1 MPIKSHIRTI
11 PHHPKPG
18 VMFRDITTLLK
29 DATAFNLT
37 INRLADRYRE
47 APVDLVA
54 GIEARGF
61 ILGSALAFALGKGFV
76 PIRKKGKLPG
86 RTLSAQYALEYGVDS
101 IEIHVDAIE
110 AGQRVLL
117 VDDLIATGGTALG
130 AVHLVEQS
138 AGVIHECCFIVDL
151 PDLGGMARVKERG
164 LACFA
169 LTTFDGE

>member
-1 MPIKSHIRTI
+1 
-11 PHHPKPG
+11 
-18 VMFRDITTLLK
+18 
-29 DATAFNLT
+29 
-37 INRLADRYRE
+37 
-47 APVDLVA
+47 
-54 GIEARGF
+54 
-61 ILGSALAFALGKGFV
+61 V